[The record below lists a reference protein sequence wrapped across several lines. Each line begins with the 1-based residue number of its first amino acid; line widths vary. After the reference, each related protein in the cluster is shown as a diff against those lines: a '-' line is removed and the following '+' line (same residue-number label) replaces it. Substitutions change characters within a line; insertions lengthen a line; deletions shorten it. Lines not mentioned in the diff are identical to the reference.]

1 MMQRH
6 TIRMLALALG
16 LALPTAAALAQA
28 PQPASA
34 AGMHGMEMNGGMAAR
49 GTQDAATAAG
59 QDGTPATAAFQAAD
73 KSMMQKMAAP
83 YTGDTDKDFVAH
95 MMPHH
100 EGAVAMAKIQ
110 LQYGKDPALKRLA
123 REIVRSQDREI
134 TFMKKWQAQ
143 HGVQ

>member
-1 MMQRH
+1 MMQCR
-6 TIRMLALALG
+6 TISMLAMALG

-28 PQPASA
+28 PQPSSA
-34 AGMHGMEMNGGMAAR
+34 TAGMSGMNA
-49 GTQDAATAAG
+49 GTHPKE
-59 QDGTPATAAFQAAD
+59 TPAVSGENGTLSTSAFQAAD

-100 EGAVAMAKIQ
+100 EGAVEMAKIE

-123 REIVRSQDREI
+123 REIVRSQAREI

>member
-6 TIRMLALALG
+6 TISMLALALG

-28 PQPASA
+28 SQPASA
-34 AGMHGMEMNGGMAAR
+34 AGMGGMEMHGSMAAK
-49 GTQDAATAAG
+49 GTTGASTVAG
-59 QDGTPATAAFQAAD
+59 PDGTAATAAFQAAD

-100 EGAVAMAKIQ
+100 EGAVEMAKIE
-110 LQYGKDPALKRLA
+110 LEYGKDPALKRLA

-134 TFMKKWQAQ
+134 AFMKKWQAQ
-143 HGVQ
+143 HGAQ